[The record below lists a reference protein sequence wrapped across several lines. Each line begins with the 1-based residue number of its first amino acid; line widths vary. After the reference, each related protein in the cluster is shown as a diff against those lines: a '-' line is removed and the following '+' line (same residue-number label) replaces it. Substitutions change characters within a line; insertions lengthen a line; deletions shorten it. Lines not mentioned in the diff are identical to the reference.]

1 MAWTHL
7 RVSMEFMK
15 LNKITTLS
23 IAAVASLS
31 LVACG
36 NDTAADNAPNE
47 GVTVAAAPESTEA
60 AEETGAAEGAAPDEQ
75 TDMPAEGAEE
85 GEAKPGADTAAPAP
99 APGST
104 SPGTAEDAKSARDL
118 AVGHIQK
125 EAGAEGVV
133 IAQDLEDRT
142 GKWDVDVLLGEDL
155 HQVKVNTADGGA
167 KTDETE
173 KADDEDRAAG
183 ASEVTIEKAI
193 DAALA
198 DTPGIVEDA
207 SWEDDNSQWQVEI
220 VPEGEKNE
228 IEVLVDPATGEVSK
242 G

>member
-60 AEETGAAEGAAPDEQ
+60 AEETGAA
-75 TDMPAEGAEE
+75 E